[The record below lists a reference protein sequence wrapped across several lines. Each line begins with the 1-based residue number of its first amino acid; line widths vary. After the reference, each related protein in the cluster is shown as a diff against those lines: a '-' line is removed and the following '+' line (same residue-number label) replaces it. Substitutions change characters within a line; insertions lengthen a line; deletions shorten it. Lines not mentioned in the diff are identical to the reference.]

1 MTTYTKQ
8 APQWVIDDPDKLGD
22 AQRGLAAAG
31 ITAELSLRSDGT
43 ILIDTETP
51 ETVLTAALRDLAPVL
66 RPEQQADMS
75 DRDILRA
82 YRANTSPTNAQSVA
96 AIKSLIDVVERLVR
110 R

>member
-1 MTTYTKQ
+1 MTTHERA
-8 APQWVIDDPDKLGD
+8 APQWLLDDPDKLGD
-22 AQRGLAAAG
+22 AQRGLLERG
-31 ITAELSLRSDGT
+31 ITADLSLRSDGT

-51 ETVLTAALRDLAPVL
+51 ETVLTAALRDLVPVL